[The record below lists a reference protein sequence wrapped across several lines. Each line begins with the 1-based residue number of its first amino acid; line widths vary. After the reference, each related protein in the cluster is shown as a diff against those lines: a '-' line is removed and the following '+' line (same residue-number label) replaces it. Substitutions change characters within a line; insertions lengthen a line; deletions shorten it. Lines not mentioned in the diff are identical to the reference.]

1 MITPESVCSKVN
13 SRMNSLIMNNQTFQ
27 TLDLIRKCMS
37 ERIDILGAGLSGL
50 AAATILAKAGK
61 EVHVHEIRKDSGARF
76 DGDFQGIENWTSD
89 IDFFEEM
96 REWGLD
102 PDEFKSNA
110 FDIIDLI
117 HPDDVITNPK
127 TKAAA
132 FRVVE
137 RGTDEHCIDQG
148 FKRMAIAAGAEIH
161 YESKVEPDTCDII
174 AAGPKDSSAIAFG
187 EIFHTEHPNHVAF
200 QLNDKLAPGAYS
212 YLIIIDGVG
221 LICTCLWRQQR
232 KSGRYLNETIA
243 WYDEHYDLNRK
254 PIKRVGG
261 KGDFSLP
268 TKYIHENKIYVG
280 EAGGLQD
287 FMWGF
292 GMRYAI
298 TSGVLAAQSI
308 LEECDYEK
316 EVKKKLV
323 PLIKISAINRFLM
336 NRVGDRGFKMVA
348 RYWMRDQKRKGDG
361 LQFMKWIYQPGI
373 VRKSLWPIVKI
384 SMLRKKKL
392 DDGRLV
398 HRMPFR
404 KSLKR
409 DTWEPSSKAIEVG
422 EQWNMIRKGGGKL
435 SFTESDA

>member
-1 MITPESVCSKVN
+1 MK
-13 SRMNSLIMNNQTFQ
+13 
-27 TLDLIRKCMS
+27 

-76 DGDFQGIENWTSD
+76 DGDFQGIENWTSET
-89 IDFFEEM
+89 DFFEEM
-96 REWGLD
+96 KTWGLE
-102 PDEFKSNA
+102 PEEFKSNA

-117 HPDDVITNPK
+117 HPDDVITNPV
-127 TKAAA
+127 TSGTA

-148 FKRMAIAAGAEIH
+148 FKRMAISAGAKIH
-161 YESKVEPDTCDII
+161 YEVKVNPNDCDIV

-187 EIFHTEHPNHVAF
+187 EIFHTDHPNHVAF

-212 YLIIIDGVG
+212 YLIIIDGIG
-221 LICTCLWRQQR
+221 LICTCLWRKQK

-243 WYDEHYDLNRK
+243 WYESNYELNRI

-268 TKYIHENKIYVG
+268 EKYIHEDKIYVG

-308 LEECDYEK
+308 LDQCDYEV
-316 EVKKKLV
+316 EVRKKLV
-323 PLIKISAINRFLM
+323 PLIKTSAINRFLM
-336 NRVGDRGFKMVA
+336 NRIGDRGFKLVA
-348 RYWMRDQKRKGDG
+348 RYWMRDQKKNGDG
-361 LQFMKWIYQPGI
+361 LNFMKWVYQPGFL
-373 VRKSLWPIVKI
+373 RKSLWPLVKL

-392 DDGRLV
+392 KDGRLV
-398 HRMPFR
+398 SVSYTHLRAHE
-404 KSLKR
+404 
-409 DTWEPSSKAIEVG
+409 T
-422 EQWNMIRKGGGKL
+422 
-435 SFTESDA
+435 

>member
-1 MITPESVCSKVN
+1 MK
-13 SRMNSLIMNNQTFQ
+13 
-27 TLDLIRKCMS
+27 

-76 DGDFQGIENWTSD
+76 DGDFQGIENWTSET
-89 IDFFEEM
+89 DFFEEM
-96 REWGLD
+96 KTWGLE
-102 PDEFKSNA
+102 PEEFKSNA

-117 HPDDVITNPK
+117 HPDDVITNPV
-127 TKAAA
+127 TSGTA

-148 FKRMAIAAGAEIH
+148 FKRMAISAGAKIH
-161 YESKVEPDTCDII
+161 YEVKVNPNDCDIV

-187 EIFHTEHPNHVAF
+187 EIFHTDHPNHVAF

-212 YLIIIDGVG
+212 YLIIIDGIG
-221 LICTCLWRQQR
+221 LICTCLWRKQK

-243 WYDEHYDLNRK
+243 WYESNYELNRI

-268 TKYIHENKIYVG
+268 EKYIHEDKIYVG

-308 LEECDYEK
+308 LDQCDYEV
-316 EVKKKLV
+316 EVRKKLV
-323 PLIKISAINRFLM
+323 PLIKTSAINRFLM
-336 NRVGDRGFKMVA
+336 NRIGDRGFKLVA
-348 RYWMRDQKRKGDG
+348 RYWMRDQKKNGDG
-361 LQFMKWIYQPGI
+361 LKFMKWVYQPGFL
-373 VRKSLWPIVKI
+373 RKSLWPLVKL

-392 DDGRLV
+392 KDGRLV
-398 HRMPFR
+398 YRMPFR
-404 KSLKR
+404 KPLKR
-409 DTWEPSSKAIEVG
+409 DLWDPSEKANYIG
-422 EQWNMIRKGGGKL
+422 EQWNEVRKGGASL
-435 SFTESDA
+435 SFSESDS